1 MELLS
6 PAGHWE
12 SMVAAVQNGADAVYM
27 GFGDYNARRGARN
40 FSEEEYLAA
49 VNYCH
54 LRGVKVYLTLNTL
67 LRDRELDKAAA
78 LLRKASRMGVDAVI
92 VQDWG
97 ILRLC
102 KEVVPDLPVHSSTQM
117 TLHTRSGVLEAA
129 RLGMKCAV
137 LSRELSEAE
146 IRHICTG
153 SPITIETFG
162 HGALCMCYSGQCA
175 MSALIG
181 ARSGNRG
188 KCAQPCRLPYKMDGG
203 KTGYPLSL
211 KDSCL
216 ADYACTLRD
225 MGVGCLKLEGRM
237 KRPEYV
243 AVITAIYARLLKEN
257 RPATKEEKA
266 RLAEAFSRSGFTDGY
281 YRNKKGPSMFGVRP
295 ENAAEPT
302 ALFAEA
308 KAAYEKENLRTVPI
322 SLTCAIRAGAPA
334 TLTATDGDGHS
345 ITVTGAVPEA
355 ARSRELTKEDVS
367 ARLAKTGG
375 TVFTCKTIACEV
387 DSGLSLSASAVNA
400 LRRDALDAL
409 AAARTAPGERREGSI
424 SSLAPIQNRKDPPMI
439 SISIMRPEQLTAGLM
454 AHGPAVVSIPVHLID
469 SVDIAA
475 YLARGILFSVE
486 LPRIWRDKDE
496 PWLAEMLE
504 KAKALGYGAV
514 NIHNLGQLPMA
525 KASGLAIRGDYSL
538 NIFNSQAVEFWREE
552 GLSSLTLS
560 FELRHE
566 QIRDIR
572 KSADCEAIVYGRL
585 PLMVMENC
593 IISNAYGCKAQNLHG
608 QCAKQHVITDRKG
621 ESFPV
626 CGVFG
631 CRNEIQNAKTLF
643 LADKPEYLRLGLAY
657 ARVRFTTESPAE
669 CEAVMDRYCGQGDYV
684 PADLT
689 RGLFYRGVE

>member
-6 PAGHWE
+6 PAGHWDA
-12 SMVAAVQNGADAVYM
+12 MVAAVQNGADAVYM

-49 VNYCH
+49 VSYCH

-67 LRDRELDKAAA
+67 LGDRELDKAVE
-78 LLRKASRMGVDAVI
+78 LLGKASRMGVDAVI

-97 ILRLC
+97 VLKLC
-102 KEVVPDLPVHSSTQM
+102 RALYPDLPVHSSTQM
-117 TLHTRSGVLEAA
+117 TIHTRSGAREAA
-129 RLGMKCAV
+129 RMGMTCAV
-137 LSRELSEAE
+137 LSRELSEEE
-146 IRHICTG
+146 ICYICAD
-153 SPITIETFG
+153 SPIAIETFG

-181 ARSGNRG
+181 QRSGNRG

-203 KTGYPLSL
+203 KVGYPLSL

-225 MGVGCLKLEGRM
+225 MGVECLKLEGRM

-243 AVITAIYARLLKEN
+243 AVITDIYARLLKEN
-257 RPATKEEKA
+257 RSATKEEKA

-281 YRNKKGPSMFGVRP
+281 YTGKKGSAMFGVRP
-295 ENAAEPT
+295 ENAPDPT
-302 ALFAEA
+302 ALFAA
-308 KAAYEKENLRTVPI
+308 ARAAYEKEQLRTVPVT
-322 SLTCAIRAGAPA
+322 LHCAIHTGEAAV
-334 TLTATDGDGHS
+334 LTAADSDGHTV
-345 ITVTGAVPEA
+345 TVTGAVPEA
-355 ARSRELTKEDVS
+355 ARSRELTEEDVA
-367 ARLAKTGG
+367 ARLSKTGG
-375 TVFTCKTIACEV
+375 TAFTCAKVTCNIH
-387 DSGLSLSASAVNA
+387 SGLSLSASAINA

-409 AAARTAPGERREGSI
+409 AAARTAPAQRREGT
-424 SSLAPIQNRKDPPMI
+424 LAPLSPIANCKEAPKL
-439 SISIMRPEQLTAGLM
+439 SVSLMRADQFTPGLM
-454 AHGPAVVSIPVHLID
+454 AYSPAVVSIPVHLID
-469 SVDIAA
+469 SVDISP
-475 YLARGILFSVE
+475 YLGRETLFTVE

-496 PWLAEMLE
+496 PWLSGMLE
-504 KAKALGYGAV
+504 KAKASGYGGV

-572 KSADCEAIVYGRL
+572 KAVDCEAIVYGRL

-593 IISNAYGCKAQNLHG
+593 IISNAYGCKAKHLHG
-608 QCAKQHVITDRKG
+608 QCSKPHVITDRKG

-631 CRNEIQNAKTLF
+631 CRNEIENAKTLF
-643 LADKPEYLRLGLAY
+643 LADKPEYLRLGLRY
-657 ARVRFTTESPAE
+657 ARLRFTTESPE
-669 CEAVMDRYCGQGDYV
+669 QCEAVMARYCGHGEYV
-684 PADLT
+684 PDDLT